1 MAAGRNLEVP
11 LNKPQVKSK
20 TNWFGIIL
28 ALFAGIQQFAP
39 VIQAEISPSSYNILL
54 FGVGI
59 AVVVLRQ
66 VTKGPVG
73 K

>member
-1 MAAGRNLEVP
+1 M
-11 LNKPQVKSK
+11 NKPQYKSK
-20 TNWFGIIL
+20 TNWLGVVL

-39 VIQAEISPSSYNILL
+39 QIQAEISPSSYNILL

-59 AVVVLRQ
+59 AIVVLRQ